1 MYTVPHVD
9 ATTVT
14 SLSKAPDTER
24 LAKSLAA
31 LSSAIAAPQLPT
43 DLLPRAKFARRI
55 ARIAV
60 VLFCA
65 GE

>member
-1 MYTVPHVD
+1 
-9 ATTVT
+9 VT

-43 DLLPRAKFARRI
+43 DAQLQIVTRASLQKQYGLAMLR
-55 ARIAV
+55 
-60 VLFCA
+60 
-65 GE
+65 E